1 MSAAAIIAIAIG
13 AVVVLGAI
21 SVVTL
26 ARKTDVRGAG
36 ALSGETRRRDET
48 ARERRRSA
56 EAAAAAP
63 ASTRRE
69 VEAQGELARGGTAVE
84 PAVDRAPA
92 PWVPPDP
99 EALGV
104 SRRMFFNRATVSLMS
119 AGLGAF
125 AAAGFVAFL
134 WPTATGGFGQPVVV
148 GKLGDILDTIRSGNG
163 FFYASSARTWITE
176 DPADALPK
184 ARAVY
189 PANIVA
195 GMEQGIV
202 ALYQKCPHLGCRVPE
217 CATSQWFECPCHG
230 SQYNRVGEKKAG
242 PAPRGMDRFPLTVS
256 ANGDV
261 TVDTGTIVEGP
272 PIGTNTT
279 GQEAEGPHCIT
290 GGGDH

>member
-1 MSAAAIIAIAIG
+1 MSAAAIIAIAVA

-26 ARKTDVRGAG
+26 ARRTDVRGAG
-36 ALSGETRRRDET
+36 ALSSETRRRDES
-48 ARERRRSA
+48 ARARR
-56 EAAAAAP
+56 AAAVEADPDAA
-63 ASTRRE
+63 RRE
-69 VEAQGELARGGTAVE
+69 AEAQGELARRGTAVE

-99 EALGV
+99 EAVGV
-104 SRRMFFNRATVSLMS
+104 SRRMFFNRASVTLMS
-119 AGLGAF
+119 AGIGAF

-148 GKLGDILDTIRSGNG
+148 GKLSDILDSIRTGNG

-176 DPADALPK
+176 YPADALPK

-189 PANIVA
+189 PDNILS

-217 CATSQWFECPCHG
+217 CVTSQWFECPCHG

-242 PAPRGMDRFPLTVS
+242 PAPRGMDRFPITVS

-261 TVDTGTIVEGP
+261 IVDTGTIVDGP

>member
-1 MSAAAIIAIAIG
+1 MSAAAIIAIAVA

-26 ARKTDVRGAG
+26 ARRTDVRGAG
-36 ALSGETRRRDET
+36 ALSSETRRRDEA
-48 ARERRRSA
+48 ARTRRA
-56 EAAAAAP
+56 EAVEVDPDAA
-63 ASTRRE
+63 RRE
-69 VEAQGELARGGTAVE
+69 AEAQGELARRGTAVE

-99 EALGV
+99 EAIGV
-104 SRRMFFNRATVSLMS
+104 SRRMFFNRASVTLMS
-119 AGLGAF
+119 AGIGAF

-148 GKLGDILDTIRSGNG
+148 GKLSDILDSIRTGNG

-176 DPADALPK
+176 YPADALPK

-189 PANIVA
+189 SENILS

-242 PAPRGMDRFPLTVS
+242 PAPRGMDRFPVTVS

-261 TVDTGTIVEGP
+261 TVDTGTVVDGP

-290 GGGDH
+290 GGGEH